1 MTSERD
7 SNSILVPAPTAWP
20 LLAALGITLIFGGL
34 VMHPAV
40 TMVGVAVF
48 LRSAVGWWLESLPEQ
63 KEQVVEIDALDR
75 TLAPVARSSRSVE
88 HLAAG
93 VRNHRTRIPVEVH
106 PYWTGLYGGLA
117 GGVAMALVAMLFGL
131 LAQGSV
137 WYPVNL
143 LAAGIMPSLAALSTE
158 ELRHF
163 SASALIAG
171 LLIHGTA
178 SLLVGVLYAVMLPMF
193 PHRSTWRSALI
204 TPVLWSGLIAASLSV
219 VNPALNQRI
228 NWGWFVASQVA
239 FGLVAGQVVA
249 RSAKIQTMQSWPL
262 IERAGIEAQ
271 EREKESEL

>member
-1 MTSERD
+1 MTNERG

-20 LLAALGITLIFGGL
+20 LLTALGITLIFGGL

-40 TMVGVAVF
+40 TIVGFAVL
-48 LRSAVGWWLESLPEQ
+48 LRAAIGWWLESLPEQ
-63 KEQVVEIDALDR
+63 NDLLVEMDALDGA
-75 TLAPVARSSRSVE
+75 LAPVARSSRSVE

-93 VRNHRTRIPVEVH
+93 VKDHRARIPVEVH

-117 GGVAMALVAMLFGL
+117 GGVAMALVAMLFGV

-143 LAAGIMPSLAALSTE
+143 LAAGIMPSLVALSTA
-158 ELRHF
+158 ELRQF
-163 SASALIAG
+163 NAAALVSG
-171 LLIHGTA
+171 FLIHGTA
-178 SLLVGVLYAVMLPMF
+178 SLLVGILYAVVLPMF
-193 PHRSTWRSALI
+193 PRGATWRSAVV
-204 TPVLWSGLIAASLSV
+204 TPVLWSGVIAATLSV

-239 FGLVAGQVVA
+239 YGLVAGQVVA

-262 IERAGIEAQ
+262 IERAGVEAQ
-271 EREKESEL
+271 EPEEGLE

>member
-1 MTSERD
+1 MTNERD

-20 LLAALGITLIFGGL
+20 LLTALGITLIFSGL

-40 TMVGVAVF
+40 TIVGVAVL
-48 LRSAVGWWLESLPEQ
+48 LRAAVGWWLESLPEQ
-63 KEQVVEIDALDR
+63 KEQLVEMNAMDW
-75 TLAPVARSSRSVE
+75 TLAPVAKSSRSVE
-88 HLAAG
+88 HLAVG
-93 VRNHRTRIPVEVH
+93 VKNHRTRIPVEVH

-117 GGVAMALVAMLFGL
+117 GAAAMALVAMLFGL
-131 LAQGSV
+131 LAQGSI

-143 LAAGIMPSLAALSTE
+143 LAAGIMPSLAALSTA

-163 SASALIAG
+163 NANALVAG
-171 LLIHGTA
+171 SLIHGTA
-178 SLLVGVLYAVMLPMF
+178 SLLVGVLYAVVLPMF
-193 PHRSTWRSALI
+193 PHRATWRSALI

-262 IERAGIEAQ
+262 IERAGVEAQ
-271 EREKESEL
+271 EREEESEL

>member
-1 MTSERD
+1 MTNERG

-20 LLAALGITLIFGGL
+20 LLTALGITLIFSGL

-40 TMVGVAVF
+40 TIVGVAVL

-63 KEQVVEIDALDR
+63 KEQLVEMNAVDW
-75 TLAPVARSSRSVE
+75 TLAPVARRSRSVE

-93 VRNHRTRIPVEVH
+93 VKNHRTRIPVEVH

-117 GGVAMALVAMLFGL
+117 GGVAMALVAMLFGVF
-131 LAQGSV
+131 AQGSI

-143 LAAGIMPSLAALSTE
+143 LAAGIMPSLASLPTA
-158 ELRHF
+158 ELRQF
-163 SASALIAG
+163 NAAALVAG

-178 SLLVGVLYAVMLPMF
+178 SLLVGVLYAVVLPMF
-193 PHRSTWRSALI
+193 PRGATWRSALV

-219 VNPALNQRI
+219 VNPALNRRI
-228 NWGWFVASQVA
+228 NWGWFVASQIA
-239 FGLVAGQVVA
+239 FGLVTGQVVA

-262 IERAGIEAQ
+262 TERAGVEAQ
-271 EREKESEL
+271 ERETGSEL

>member
-1 MTSERD
+1 MTNERN
-7 SNSILVPAPTAWP
+7 SNLILVPAPTAWP
-20 LLAALGITLIFGGL
+20 LLAALGITLIFAGL

-40 TMVGVAVF
+40 TIVGVAVL
-48 LRSAVGWWLESLPEQ
+48 LRAAVGWWLESLPEQ
-63 KEQVVEIDALDR
+63 QERPAEIDALDP

-88 HLAAG
+88 HLVAG
-93 VRNHRTRIPVEVH
+93 VKNHRTRIPVEVH

-117 GGVAMALVAMLFGL
+117 GAVAMALVATLFGL
-131 LAQGSV
+131 IAQGGI

-143 LAAGIMPSLAALSTE
+143 LAAGIMPSLSALPAS

-163 SASALIAG
+163 NAAALVAG

-178 SLLVGVLYAVMLPMF
+178 SLLVGLLYAVVLPMF
-193 PHRSTWRSALI
+193 PHRATWRSALI

-262 IERAGIEAQ
+262 IERAGIDAQ
-271 EREKESEL
+271 EHEKGSDL

>member
-1 MTSERD
+1 MTNERG

-20 LLAALGITLIFGGL
+20 LLTALGITLIFSGL

-40 TMVGVAVF
+40 TIVGVAVL

-63 KEQVVEIDALDR
+63 KEQLVEMNAADW

-93 VRNHRTRIPVEVH
+93 VKNHRTRIPVEVH

-117 GGVAMALVAMLFGL
+117 GAVAMALVAMLFGV
-131 LAQGSV
+131 LAQGSI

-143 LAAGIMPSLAALSTE
+143 LAAGIMPSLASLPTA
-158 ELRHF
+158 ELRQF
-163 SASALIAG
+163 NAAALVAG

-178 SLLVGVLYAVMLPMF
+178 SLLVGVLYAVVLPMF
-193 PHRSTWRSALI
+193 PRGATWRSALV

-228 NWGWFVASQVA
+228 NWGWFVASQIA
-239 FGLVAGQVVA
+239 FGLVTGQVVA

-262 IERAGIEAQ
+262 TERAGVEAQ
-271 EREKESEL
+271 ERETGSEL